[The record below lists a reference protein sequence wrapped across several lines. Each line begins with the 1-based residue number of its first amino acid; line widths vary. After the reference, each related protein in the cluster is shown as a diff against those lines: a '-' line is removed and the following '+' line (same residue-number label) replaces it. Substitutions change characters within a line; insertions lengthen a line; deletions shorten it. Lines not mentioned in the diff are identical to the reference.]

1 MSKFQCYLPADFR
14 KCVVAF
20 VIVIL
25 SSLVVVAS
33 DSESAELRTSHDVYA
48 PVRLDGDLSHTSIS
62 VNWEID
68 LANADGNQN
77 HFSMAKTGDNLYVCV
92 DYFGEPHNGKLFLRE
107 YRLSDG
113 NHRELDVE
121 LPDNLKSAGT
131 RFHSITV
138 DGDGNLIAV
147 FVRRCQENILHPE
160 LVLCEIKLSQGVI
173 ELDVDNAVTILLS
186 NITLAPLQDG
196 ADIYSPWAGSVQG
209 FSGSFA
215 SRSFQFAMAFG
226 WNEKRTTNKYAY
238 LKIRY
243 DGTAGYNQP
252 ASADVTPLDIEGDL
266 YGNAA
271 PDVAEFPADSEL
283 FMVTRAPDGVGGKC
297 FTPKLYRNGT
307 CCDEEIMGENNSDN
321 CRGFYTF
328 MHNGHELSAY
338 AVHHDEKNGSAF
350 NIVEWSKGHDSYVK
364 LWEAPAT
371 AFKCDFSVSPI
382 YPVYYRQLAIAD
394 NDNSPLARDNGGVST
409 NLYLCSPGS
418 GIGSYTITTPEISTG
433 IDVTGVSHTGLV
445 QRGNRLFVRLSDEH
459 LSEGLLVVMDLSG
472 RIVKTVDM
480 CALNEDGIDLS
491 SLIAPGVY
499 LVRFEACVLKVVVD

>member
-1 MSKFQCYLPADFR
+1 
-14 KCVVAF
+14 
-20 VIVIL
+20 
-25 SSLVVVAS
+25 
-33 DSESAELRTSHDVYA
+33 
-48 PVRLDGDLSHTSIS
+48 
-62 VNWEID
+62 
-68 LANADGNQN
+68 
-77 HFSMAKTGDNLYVCV
+77 
-92 DYFGEPHNGKLFLRE
+92 
-107 YRLSDG
+107 
-113 NHRELDVE
+113 
-121 LPDNLKSAGT
+121 
-131 RFHSITV
+131 
-138 DGDGNLIAV
+138 
-147 FVRRCQENILHPE
+147 
-160 LVLCEIKLSQGVI
+160 
-173 ELDVDNAVTILLS
+173 
-186 NITLAPLQDG
+186 
-196 ADIYSPWAGSVQG
+196 
-209 FSGSFA
+209 
-215 SRSFQFAMAFG
+215 MAFG

-271 PDVAEFPADSEL
+271 PDVAEFPTDSEL